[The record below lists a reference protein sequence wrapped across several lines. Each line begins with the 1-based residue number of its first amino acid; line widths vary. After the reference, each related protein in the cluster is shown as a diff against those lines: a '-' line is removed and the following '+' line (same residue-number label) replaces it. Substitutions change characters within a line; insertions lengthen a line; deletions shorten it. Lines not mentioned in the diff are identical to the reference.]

1 MNQSKSVIQ
10 NRQHKL
16 LDYIR
21 TNKTLSV
28 TEASRLFNVSQ
39 LTIRRDFNLLEEK
52 NLIVRFHGG
61 AAFNNSF
68 SDHEIYLE
76 EKKSLNEHIKDCIG
90 KYVASLIAEGSTIFL
105 NSGTTTLAVLRHL
118 NDKKVRVI
126 TNNALAPSSV
136 WSDSIELILTGGEC
150 RNRSKSLVGGFATDV
165 INKVYSNYCILG
177 ANGISDIGT
186 TTSVYSETQVN
197 EAMVNRCDGKV
208 IIVADGSKV
217 GKSHNFFSVPSNK
230 IDILVTDSTANPDEL
245 KKTADQGIEIITV
258 RT

>member
-1 MNQSKSVIQ
+1 M
-10 NRQHKL
+10 
-16 LDYIR
+16 
-21 TNKTLSV
+21 
-28 TEASRLFNVSQ
+28 
-39 LTIRRDFNLLEEK
+39 
-52 NLIVRFHGG
+52 
-61 AAFNNSF
+61 
-68 SDHEIYLE
+68 
-76 EKKSLNEHIKDCIG
+76 
-90 KYVASLIAEGSTIFL
+90 
-105 NSGTTTLAVLRHL
+105 

-126 TNNALAPSSV
+126 TNNALAPTSV

-217 GKSHNFFSVPSNK
+217 GKSHNFFSVPANK
-230 IDILVTDSTANPDEL
+230 IDILVTDSTANADEL
-245 KKTADQGIEIITV
+245 KKTAEKGIEIITV

>member
-1 MNQSKSVIQ
+1 MNQSRSVIQ
-10 NRQHKL
+10 DRQHKL

-28 TEASRLFNVSQ
+28 TEASKLFNVSQ
-39 LTIRRDFNLLEEK
+39 LTIRRDFNFLEEK
-52 NLIVRFHGG
+52 NLIIRFHGG
-61 AAFNNSF
+61 ATFNNSF
-68 SDHEIYLE
+68 SDHEIFLE

-90 KYVASLIAEGSTIFL
+90 KHVASIITEGSTVFL

-126 TNNALAPSSV
+126 TNNALAPTSV

-217 GKSHNFFSVPSNK
+217 GKSHNFFSVPANK
-230 IDILVTDSTANPDEL
+230 IDILVTDSTANADEL
-245 KKTADQGIEIITV
+245 KKTAEKGIEIITV